1 MPRVARA
8 ERPQIRSQSRK
19 PQTLGMVP
27 SMPRIRHIDVHD
39 ESGGDAV
46 PGRREVLEL
55 IAAAY
60 QDAVANSGLQGPDS
74 WVSIGLLPSQPS
86 SGEPVSVLVQ
96 CDKPVNGETITAS
109 MPSEVLSA
117 NPGQFAALIGDVITA
132 GLSRLGVARGWDAE
146 VLAGATGA
154 AKASIQDLVGP
165 ASNPWRVMAVG
176 RGASAPEQPHEIA
189 ICGGGPMNGVP
200 KAYTEE
206 LDRLLTVVASDGWA
220 SWWSR
225 SPVKLVEVFY
235 WFDAAK
241 PGVRVRVGAKV
252 TAAID
257 RPVATI
263 SGANPIELARADVDA
278 LTRRLTTRLNLSNPP
293 KLY

>member
-1 MPRVARA
+1 MTNRRTCPRVSRA
-8 ERPQIRSQSRK
+8 ERPPIRRPSRK
-19 PQTLGMVP
+19 SQTLGMVL

-132 GLSRLGVARGWDAE
+132 GLSLALGSLVAGMPRSWQE
-146 VLAGATGA
+146 PQVQPKHRSRTSL
-154 AKASIQDLVGP
+154 GP
-165 ASNPWRVMAVG
+165 HPT
-176 RGASAPEQPHEIA
+176 H
-189 ICGGGPMNGVP
+189 GG
-200 KAYTEE
+200 
-206 LDRLLTVVASDGWA
+206 
-220 SWWSR
+220 
-225 SPVKLVEVFY
+225 
-235 WFDAAK
+235 
-241 PGVRVRVGAKV
+241 
-252 TAAID
+252 
-257 RPVATI
+257 
-263 SGANPIELARADVDA
+263 
-278 LTRRLTTRLNLSNPP
+278 
-293 KLY
+293 

>member
-1 MPRVARA
+1 MTARRQPA
-8 ERPQIRSQSRK
+8 LNRPARPQMGRSAQVESTHAT
-19 PQTLGMVP
+19 PPGPAPTPHVGNGPFISDSLGMVL

-74 WVSIGLLPSQPS
+74 WVSIGLLPPQPS

-132 GLSRLGVARGWDAE
+132 GLSRLGGRSWLGFRGLGRSHRCSQSIDPGPRWACIQPM
-146 VLAGATGA
+146 AG
-154 AKASIQDLVGP
+154 D
-165 ASNPWRVMAVG
+165 
-176 RGASAPEQPHEIA
+176 
-189 ICGGGPMNGVP
+189 GGGTRG
-200 KAYTEE
+200 E
-206 LDRLLTVVASDGWA
+206 
-220 SWWSR
+220 
-225 SPVKLVEVFY
+225 
-235 WFDAAK
+235 
-241 PGVRVRVGAKV
+241 
-252 TAAID
+252 
-257 RPVATI
+257 RP
-263 SGANPIELARADVDA
+263 
-278 LTRRLTTRLNLSNPP
+278 
-293 KLY
+293 